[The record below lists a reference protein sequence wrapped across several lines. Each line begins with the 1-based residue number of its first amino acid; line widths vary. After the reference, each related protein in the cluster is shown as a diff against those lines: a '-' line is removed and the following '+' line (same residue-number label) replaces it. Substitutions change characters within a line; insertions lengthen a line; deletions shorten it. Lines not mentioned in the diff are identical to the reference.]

1 MPGHEHPE
9 TPLIVPLEDTHD
21 ARHFIELSSI
31 AADLADA
38 RRAAEHALVAGDD
51 SFLAEVRATLIG
63 YATVAYC
70 RTIPHSNVRRPLT
83 YFVELT
89 EQEQRISDLVKG
101 FRNTTVAHSQSEL
114 WTTHAVGVLDPRTL
128 QVQDVLATAVTI
140 TLARSLVEEFVLLL
154 TAVEERLEA
163 VIAPVRDRLRSKLAA
178 TDPDELRRRVAAGLP
193 VEDRP
198 VAEFDPRS
206 QRRRRRP

>member
-154 TAVEERLEA
+154 PNTSAECALKAAEKVQSHNQAPSDPLDS
-163 VIAPVRDRLRSKLAA
+163 IARESDRIVRKIAKKSN
-178 TDPDELRRRVAAGLP
+178 G
-193 VEDRP
+193 
-198 VAEFDPRS
+198 
-206 QRRRRRP
+206 